1 MVYYVRYV
9 GSSKARAMLALLFF
23 FSVYHGGYFGCYE
36 SALKCFKYRKK
47 RKKSKRYNK

>member
-23 FSVYHGGYFGCYE
+23 QSIKGVFRV
-36 SALKCFKYRKK
+36 ALKARSNCFKYRKK
-47 RKKSKRYNK
+47 RKKSKRYK